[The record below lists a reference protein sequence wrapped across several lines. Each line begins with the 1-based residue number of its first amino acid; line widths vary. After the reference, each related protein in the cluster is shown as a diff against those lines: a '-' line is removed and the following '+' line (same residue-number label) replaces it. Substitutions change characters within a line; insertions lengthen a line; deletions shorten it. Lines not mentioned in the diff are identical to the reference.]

1 MLNLDKINKLQNRE
15 IKPSNHIADYKPAV
29 AIEVLKNGDL
39 IYSSMNLGHKVNGE
53 WLWSCGFCKE
63 FTLHPILDYRCENC
77 DSKVI
82 KVGDDKHIFYQKYM
96 DRYQSLGKLEAT
108 ADEDNQEG

>member
-15 IKPSNHIADYKPAV
+15 TRPSKYADVYKPAI

-39 IYSSMNLGHKVNGE
+39 IYSSMNLGHKVNGD
-53 WLWSCGFCKE
+53 WFWSCGFCKE

-77 DSKVI
+77 DAKVI
-82 KVGDDKHIFYQKYM
+82 KVGEDKHIFYRDYLN
-96 DRYQSLGKLEAT
+96 RYLSLGKSEAIVN
-108 ADEDNQEG
+108 EDNQEG